1 MISRVYLLTPIK
13 DRVHN
18 FKEFYK
24 KFTSEENT
32 LISYEVLDYEI
43 YEEGKAKVNL
53 SYKYEIV
60 NENEEIEEYIE
71 NSGDTWE
78 TIKEKGVWKV
88 RRNIE
93 NNVESEEERGCRK
106 IRKFSS

>member
-1 MISRVYLLTPIK
+1 MHLGKLCKYASVCTVYQ
-13 DRVHN
+13 
-18 FKEFYK
+18 
-24 KFTSEENT
+24 
-32 LISYEVLDYEI
+32 
-43 YEEGKAKVNL
+43 
-53 SYKYEIV
+53 

-93 NNVESEEERGCRK
+93 NNVESEEETAVE
-106 IRKFSS
+106 